1 MSTMAKRPFEC
12 AAGKQGEAATERG
25 RGQRTTF
32 DSCQT
37 WTGNQKRAHA
47 KESQER
53 EREQSSSFS
62 PLPTMAT
69 TTKRSDCVAIIVGTV
84 VTARGLAD
92 EMWLR

>member
-1 MSTMAKRPFEC
+1 MAFGDVMSTMAKRPFEC

-53 EREQSSSFS
+53 ERAILLL
-62 PLPTMAT
+62 LPPPNHGDDHQ
-69 TTKRSDCVAIIVGTV
+69 KV
-84 VTARGLAD
+84 
-92 EMWLR
+92 